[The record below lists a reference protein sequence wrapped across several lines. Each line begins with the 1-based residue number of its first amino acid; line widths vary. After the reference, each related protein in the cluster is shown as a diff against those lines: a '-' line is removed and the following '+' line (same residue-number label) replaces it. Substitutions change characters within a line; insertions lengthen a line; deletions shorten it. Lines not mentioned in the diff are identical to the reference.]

1 MPNYNRLNNT
11 SVHDLTPNSTRW
23 DTASAAP
30 NEDTLHIQNLQ
41 CSHRS
46 TPWLPRLTTLTNP
59 DIKKAFLESLTCDW
73 WAVNDERLR
82 PTTVVTARSSVRVS
96 SLGASFPF
104 YGTNDRHR
112 VVPSGGC
119 VSDSIRRIVS
129 FFPLVVEVGLNFSN
143 VSQRIT
149 KADAKH

>member
-1 MPNYNRLNNT
+1 MGHRLGRPERGH
-11 SVHDLTPNSTRW
+11 SAHPKFAVL
-23 DTASAAP
+23 ASINAVVASSDYP
-30 NEDTLHIQNLQ
+30 E
-41 CSHRS
+41 
-46 TPWLPRLTTLTNP
+46 TNP